1 MNYKF
6 RGILV
11 ISFFFIAIPILS
23 QNKNETAL
31 AEIISEAGFENVS
44 VVGVG
49 DHLFIAY
56 ENRLFRFEVEALNEF
71 LQLIAPHV
79 ENYQKINIIIKNKNI
94 PVVLVSMN
102 KNDLIDWQKKVINN
116 AEFAELIDIK
126 FDNLRDSENVF
137 ENSGVINSSNMKFDL
152 VVKPTYKFQFGIFSD
167 PVLYQL
173 NITPHIE
180 FGLWKGMTGLYEL
193 TIPLHNDFT
202 TREDSVRTSMIVLN
216 QTFRL
221 SDSYF
226 LSGTIGYF
234 TQNRYGF
241 DLDTR
246 GYFLNGDLSVGLN
259 VGYTGYAS
267 FSTRRFYYSDLYLWT
282 ISANIDYRIT
292 EYDLTVGLTAGK
304 FLLND
309 NTIRVDIY
317 REFGEIQV
325 GFFAMRSTGGISNG
339 GISVSIPFFPSKYWK
354 PDLFRL
360 RTTENLRFTYKVKTD
375 IDDLIGLQYETG
387 FRVNSFIE
395 RLNPGFIKNYLSKR
409 LN

>member
-1 MNYKF
+1 MKSKF
-6 RGILV
+6 KSILLT
-11 ISFFFIAIPILS
+11 SLFLIASPVFS
-23 QNKNETAL
+23 QNENEVAL
-31 AEIISEAGFENVS
+31 AEIISGAGFENVS
-44 VVGVG
+44 VAGAG
-49 DHLFIAY
+49 DHLFVAY
-56 ENRLFRFEVEALNEF
+56 ENRLFRFEVEALSEF
-71 LQLIAPHV
+71 LILIAPHI
-79 ENYQKINIIIKNKNI
+79 ENYRQITILIKNKNI
-94 PVVLVSMN
+94 PVVQISIN

-126 FDNLRDSENVF
+126 FDDLVNSENIF
-137 ENSGVINSSNMKFDL
+137 NGLETYNSSDLKFDF
-152 VVKPTYKFQFGIFSD
+152 VFKPTYKIQFGIFSN
-167 PVLYQL
+167 PLLYQL
-173 NITPHIE
+173 NLTPHIE

-202 TREDSVRTSMIVLN
+202 PREDSVRTSMIVVN
-216 QTFRL
+216 QTLRL
-221 SDSYF
+221 SENYF
-226 LSGTIGYF
+226 LSGTVGYF
-234 TQNRYGF
+234 TQNRYGL

-267 FSTRRFYYSDLYLWT
+267 FSTKRFYYSDLYLWT
-282 ISANIDYRIT
+282 VSANIDYRIT

-304 FLLND
+304 FLMND
-309 NTIRVDIY
+309 NTIRVDIN

-325 GFFAMRSTGGISNG
+325 GFFAMRSTNGVSNG

-354 PDLFRL
+354 PGLIRL
-360 RTTENLRFTYKVKTD
+360 RTAENLRFTYKVKTD

>member
-44 VVGVG
+44 VAGVG
-49 DHLFIAY
+49 DHVFIAY
-56 ENRLFRFEVEALNEF
+56 ENRLFRFEVEAFNEF
-71 LQLIAPHV
+71 LLLIAPHV
-79 ENYQKINIIIKNKNI
+79 ENYQKINILIKNKNI
-94 PVVLVSMN
+94 PVVLVSMG
-102 KNDLIDWQKKVINN
+102 KNDLIDWHKKVINN

-126 FDNLRDSENVF
+126 FDNLRDPENVF

-221 SDSYF
+221 SDNYF
-226 LSGTIGYF
+226 MSGTIGYF

-292 EYDLTVGLTAGK
+292 AYDLTVGLTAGR
-304 FLLND
+304 FLMND
-309 NTIRVDIY
+309 NTFRVDIN
-317 REFGEIQV
+317 REFGEIQI
-325 GFFAMRSTGGISNG
+325 GFFAMRSTNGVSNG
-339 GISVSIPFFPSKYWK
+339 GVNISIPLFPSKYWK
-354 PDLFRL
+354 PDLFRI
-360 RTTENLRFTYKVKTD
+360 RTIENLGFTYVVKTD
-375 IDDLIGLQYETG
+375 LSDLIGLKYDTG
-387 FRVNSFIE
+387 FRIKNFIE
-395 RLNPGFIKNYLSKR
+395 RLNPNFITNYFSKR

>member
-1 MNYKF
+1 MKSKF
-6 RGILV
+6 KTILLA
-11 ISFFFIAIPILS
+11 SLFLIASPVFS
-23 QNKNETAL
+23 QNENEAAL
-31 AEIISEAGFENVS
+31 TEIISGAGFENVS
-44 VVGVG
+44 VAGAG
-49 DHLFIAY
+49 DHLFVAY
-56 ENRLFRFEVEALNEF
+56 ENRLFRFEVEALSEF
-71 LQLIAPHV
+71 LLLIAPHI
-79 ENYQKINIIIKNKNI
+79 ENYRQITILIKNKNI
-94 PVVLVSMN
+94 PVVQISMN

-137 ENSGVINSSNMKFDL
+137 ENTGVINSSNMKFDL

-173 NITPHIE
+173 NFTPHVE

-202 TREDSVRTSMIVLN
+202 PREDSVRTSMIVVN
-216 QTFRL
+216 QTFPL
-221 SDSYF
+221 SDNYF
-226 LSGTIGYF
+226 LSGTVGFF
-234 TQNRYGF
+234 TQNRYGL

-267 FSTRRFYYSDLYLWT
+267 FSTKRFYYSDLYLWT
-282 ISANIDYRIT
+282 VSANIDYRIT

-304 FLLND
+304 FLMND
-309 NTIRVDIY
+309 NTIRVDIN

-325 GFFAMRSTGGISNG
+325 GFFAMRSTNGVSNG
-339 GISVSIPFFPSKYWK
+339 GVNISIPLFPSKYWK
-354 PDLFRL
+354 PGLFRI
-360 RTTENLRFTYKVKTD
+360 RTTENLGFTYLVKTD
-375 IDDLIGLQYETG
+375 LSDLIGLKYDTG
-387 FRVNSFIE
+387 FRIKNFIE
-395 RLNPGFIKNYLSKR
+395 RLNPNFIINYLSKR